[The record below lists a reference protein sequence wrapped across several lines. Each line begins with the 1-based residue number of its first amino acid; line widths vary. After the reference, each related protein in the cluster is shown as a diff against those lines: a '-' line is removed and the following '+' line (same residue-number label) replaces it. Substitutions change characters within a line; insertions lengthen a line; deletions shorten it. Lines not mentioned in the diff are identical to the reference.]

1 MRSQPSASSGRG
13 GLAAPS
19 GSPETAG
26 GLEQTSAR
34 ERALGW
40 GLGCLYLA
48 FLVLLLACV
57 VLLGALL
64 GGDTGFRYVIDN
76 WAPSLPTL
84 YRISAFWAGQ
94 EGSFLLWAFLV
105 LGAGS
110 LVAVRGAREPRRELG
125 AGAALVMALI
135 GAFIVLLMLVDRG
148 SDPFAS
154 APSPA
159 PDPAG
164 LNPLLLHPAMALHPP
179 ALFLGYV
186 GLAVPFA
193 YAVSALWLRRL
204 DSLWTRPARTWTLAG
219 WVLLSIGIGLGAWW
233 AYVILSWG
241 GYWGWDPVENTSLVP
256 WLTAT
261 ALLHT
266 FSVYERAPV
275 FRRWA
280 VSLAVLTFWLT
291 VLATWTTRTG
301 LVQSLHAFEQRT
313 TLVIALSIALGLA
326 AAAGIWLIAG
336 RWRLLAA
343 SDGRDERE
351 PAHGA
356 REMLHEVANVALTA
370 VAGAIA
376 FATVVMPVAFGQS
389 VRARTYDTLAR
400 PLGAAIVTLLAVCPL
415 IWSGGR
421 PTARSVLRRLFL
433 PLAAA
438 AVAVLGL
445 GLSGWTSSPG
455 GLVTLAVAAF
465 AGAAAIEWL
474 AIRAGAGGRGLSA
487 GAFARALSG
496 SRAATG
502 GFIAHLGMAL
512 ILAGLAGTSFF
523 AVRDVVDLPVEAA
536 ASAVVGGYTL
546 ALRGFEERVAPQDG
560 RRIAAVLEVTRD
572 GRDLGSVAPALDL
585 YAGSDQT
592 FAQAGILGGAW
603 RDLFVSPQSF
613 SAERLRA
620 DVIVFPLIRLLWA
633 GAAVLV
639 LGGVVA
645 LLPRRLPTA
654 ARAPAA
660 ARDAG
665 EYVDV
670 AGTAGAPAGG
680 ADTGARSEV
689 RT

>member
-1 MRSQPSASSGRG
+1 M
-13 GLAAPS
+13 
-19 GSPETAG
+19 
-26 GLEQTSAR
+26 
-34 ERALGW
+34 
-40 GLGCLYLA
+40 
-48 FLVLLLACV
+48 
-57 VLLGALL
+57 
-64 GGDTGFRYVIDN
+64 IDN

-94 EGSFLLWAFLV
+94 EGSFLLWAFLA

-110 LVAVRGAREPRRELG
+110 LVAVRGATGPRRELG

-148 SDPFAS
+148 SDPFAA

-204 DSLWTRPARTWTLAG
+204 DCLWTRPARTWTLTG
-219 WVLLSIGIGLGAWW
+219 WALLSIGIGLGAWW

-291 VLATWTTRTG
+291 ILATWTTRTG
-301 LVQSLHAFEQRT
+301 LVQSLHAFVQRT

-336 RWRLLAA
+336 RWRLLGAP
-343 SDGRDERE
+343 DGRDERE
-351 PAHGA
+351 PALGA
-356 REMLHEVANVALTA
+356 RETLHEVANVALTA
-370 VAGAIA
+370 VAVAIA
-376 FATVVMPVAFGQS
+376 FATVVMPAAFRQS
-389 VRARTYDTLAR
+389 VQARTYDTLAR
-400 PLGAAIVTLLAVCPL
+400 PLGAAIVALLGVCPL

-421 PTARSVLRRLFL
+421 PTARSVLRRLL
-433 PLAAA
+433 VPL
-438 AVAVLGL
+438 AVAVIAALALGL
-445 GLSGWTSSPG
+445 GGWTSSPG
-455 GLVTLAVAAF
+455 GLVSLAVAAF

-474 AIRAGAGGRGLSA
+474 AIRAGAGSRGLGAS
-487 GAFARALSG
+487 AFARALSG

-502 GFIAHLGMAL
+502 GFIAHIGMAL
-512 ILAGLAGTSFF
+512 ILAGLVGTSFF
-523 AVRDVVDLPVEAA
+523 AVRDVIDLPAETG

-546 ALRGFEERVAPQDG
+546 AFRGFEERTAPQSG
-560 RRIAAVLEVTRD
+560 RRIAAVLAVARD
-572 GRDLGSVAPALDL
+572 GRELGTVAPALDL
-585 YAGSDQT
+585 YGGSGQT
-592 FAQAGILGGAW
+592 FAQAAILGGAW

-633 GAAVLV
+633 GVVVLV

-645 LLPRRLPTA
+645 LLPRRLPAAARVSASAEDAGGQTNVAGTGGAPLGGADTA
-654 ARAPAA
+654 ARA
-660 ARDAG
+660 
-665 EYVDV
+665 
-670 AGTAGAPAGG
+670 
-680 ADTGARSEV
+680 EV
-689 RT
+689 RM